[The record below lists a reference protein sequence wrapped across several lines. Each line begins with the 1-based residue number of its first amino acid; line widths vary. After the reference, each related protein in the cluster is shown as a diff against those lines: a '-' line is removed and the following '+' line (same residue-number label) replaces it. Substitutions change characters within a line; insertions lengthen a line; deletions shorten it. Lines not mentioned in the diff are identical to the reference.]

1 MRRTMT
7 VLAALALL
15 LTTGCSVP
23 HEQPDQLPR
32 VSPTTDT
39 QHVKALC
46 DFFEARPHEVLLTP
60 GAEGNV
66 TVLREATGIPYALSE
81 AARRYYVGEAL
92 NGSAKGAIS
101 VERRH
106 DLDVKY
112 RTVIDACTAAGWKS

>member
-66 TVLREATGIPYALSE
+66 TVLREATGIPYPLAE
-81 AARRYYVGEAL
+81 AARRYYVGETL
-92 NGSAKGAIS
+92 NGSARTPIPAD
-101 VERRH
+101 RRQH
-106 DLDVKY
+106 LDAKY
-112 RTVIDACTAAGWKS
+112 KAVIDACTAAGWKS